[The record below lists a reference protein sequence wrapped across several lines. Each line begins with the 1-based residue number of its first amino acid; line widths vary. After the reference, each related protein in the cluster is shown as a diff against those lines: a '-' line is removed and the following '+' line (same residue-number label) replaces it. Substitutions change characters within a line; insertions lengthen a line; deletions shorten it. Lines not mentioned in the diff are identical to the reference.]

1 MSLLNNTKKNKKHTS
16 SIKKSLKKD
25 GAISKQGTH
34 VFVSG
39 RHQLFCPIC
48 KNNKF
53 FTKQSMLR
61 GVRWASFFDTE
72 WLFDNAALIAVC
84 EKCSHISWFKDSKRI
99 KIENQK
105 ELNK

>member
-1 MSLLNNTKKNKKHTS
+1 MSLLNNTKKNKKQHTS

-25 GAISKQGTH
+25 GTISKQGTS

-39 RHQLFCPIC
+39 GHQLFCPIC

-61 GVRWASFFDTE
+61 GGRWASFFDAE
-72 WLFDNAALIAVC
+72 WLFDNSALICVC
-84 EKCSHISWFKDSKRI
+84 ERCSHISWFKDKT
-99 KIENQK
+99 KITPSLK
-105 ELNK
+105 